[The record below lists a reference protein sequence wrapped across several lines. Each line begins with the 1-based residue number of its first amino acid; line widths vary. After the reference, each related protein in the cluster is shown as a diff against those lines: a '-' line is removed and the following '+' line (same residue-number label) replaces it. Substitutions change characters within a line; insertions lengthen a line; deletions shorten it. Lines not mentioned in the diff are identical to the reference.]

1 MNIYSSFN
9 IRTAAKCIVA
19 ILASLG
25 LISSANAESFG
36 IKFLGNTTDSVT
48 GTAGV
53 IPISG
58 WNNIANTTTSSG
70 TILSS
75 DGLASANWS
84 LSGPGSANGWHSGT
98 AADGG
103 NSSLMDGYM
112 DLGTANY
119 GTMTISGLTGAS
131 YTVYVY
137 TEGDARRPGN
147 GGDWLPNYTVNN
159 VTNFIATVSGAF
171 TNFVQSG
178 SVLANNNTYPPGI
191 TYGNYTEFDNVAPQ
205 GGTITVSAGLD
216 TRTWRSPMTGIELVQ
231 AVTVRPIAITTQ
243 PFSQRI
249 LTNTS
254 ATFTVVAT
262 GTPISYQW
270 YKISAGAT
278 NLISG
283 ATNLSFTTPPVQ
295 DSDTGTGYYA
305 VLVNSLTN
313 VVSSVAV
320 VTAGHLI
327 GPVQGFL
334 ESDQFA
340 GFNSG
345 LSALS
350 TLYPTSPYLTNTP
363 LKTEYLTSFN
373 DTQSV
378 ANNAGERIFGWF
390 TPTATANYIF
400 YVASDDQ
407 AALWLSTDNSPSNT
421 FEIAQVQAWMYA
433 EDWTL
438 SQSSSA
444 EATGG
449 FGPTGEW
456 RSDQF
461 QLNGGPSA
469 IAGAIFG
476 SWSPYPG
483 LNGDGSITLTA
494 GTPYY
499 IELDHWQGNGG
510 QCAAVTYKIAGNP
523 DPTYQSAP
531 LLAGGSLSTQQA
543 LDGAAISIS
552 NQPVNVT
559 VEQNSSA
566 SFSVKAGTFVIGA
579 PMSAP
584 PALEYQW
591 QVKLSSGG
599 SFTNIPFATGPTYS
613 TPLLGLSDNGNQY
626 RAVLT
631 TLNAQSNSAAAT
643 LTVQAD
649 TTPPKILEIGGTAQT
664 INVTWNKLLDPATAA
679 NIANYSVN
687 GGVTIN
693 SATITNMAVGSYSAA
708 TVQLSITGAVPGSN
722 YNLTVNNV
730 KDLSQLQTVA
740 ANTKVPFTA
749 YNVFL
754 DFNEGAAS
762 FAPSVTNMNGLG
774 NLGLN
779 GGINNGGAV
788 TLSIPSGGSGGFVV
802 NDPLNGA
809 AINSFIASFKVFVGP
824 FPNNN
829 NNNPGGYGNG
839 FSFSF
844 GPSTSVF
851 WGAPNIGDLSS
862 GVNGAGTLAI
872 GFPTATGAAAV
883 NVYYAGV
890 SVTNVPIADNLVLV
904 NSQWVD
910 VTVRLNSDGTVD
922 VSHNG
927 TLYVNHLA
935 LPGYTPVS
943 GGNFLFGASSGLNWE
958 QNIVDNVAILE
969 NVSLP
974 PAVLSLATSGTNTT
988 LTWTPAGGRLQTTNY
1003 LGETG
1008 NWTDVKLSQPM
1019 TISPTGTNAFFRV
1032 VVP

>member
-1 MNIYSSFN
+1 M
-9 IRTAAKCIVA
+9 
-19 ILASLG
+19 SLS
-25 LISSANAESFG
+25 LIPSAEAESFG
-36 IKFLGNTTDSVT
+36 IKFLGNTTDLVT

-53 IPISG
+53 APISG
-58 WNNIANTTTSSG
+58 WNNITNTSVSSG
-70 TILSS
+70 IILSS
-75 DGLASANWS
+75 DGSVSANWS
-84 LSGPGSANGWHSGT
+84 LSGGGSANGWHSGT
-98 AADGG
+98 ASDGA
-103 NSSLMDGYM
+103 NSSLLNGYM
-112 DLGTANY
+112 DLGTANSA
-119 GTMTISGLTGAS
+119 TMTISGLTGAS

-137 TEGDARRPGN
+137 TEGDAKRPGN

-159 VTNFIATVSGAF
+159 QTNFTATINGAF
-171 TNFVQSG
+171 TSFIQG
-178 SVLANNNTYPPGI
+178 GTVLANNNTYPPGI

-216 TRTWRSPMTGIELVQ
+216 SRTWRSPMNGIELVQ
-231 AVTVRPIAITTQ
+231 AAVVRPIAITSQ

-262 GTPISYQW
+262 GTPIFYQW
-270 YKISAGAT
+270 YKISAGAS
-278 NLISG
+278 NAIPG
-283 ATNLSFTTPPVQ
+283 ETNLSFTTPPVQ

-305 VLVNSLTN
+305 VLTNSLTN
-313 VVSSVAV
+313 VMSSVAV

-350 TLYPTSPYLTNTP
+350 TLYPTSPYLANAP
-363 LKTEYLTSFN
+363 SKTEYLTSFN

-378 ANNAGERIFGWF
+378 PNNSGERIFGWF
-390 TPTATANYIF
+390 TPTVTGNYIF

-407 AALWLSTDNSPSNT
+407 AALWLSTDSSPSNT

-449 FGPTGEW
+449 FGSTGEW

-483 LNGDGSITLTA
+483 LNVDGSITLTA

-499 IELDHWQGNGG
+499 VELDHWQGNGG
-510 QCAAVTYKIAGNP
+510 QCAAVTYKIAGDP
-523 DPTYQSAP
+523 DPAYQSAP
-531 LLAGGSLSTQQA
+531 LLVGGVLSTSQA

-552 NQPVNVT
+552 NQPINVT

-566 SFSVKAGTFVIGA
+566 SFSVSAGTFVVGA
-579 PMSAP
+579 PKSAP

-591 QVKLSSGG
+591 QVKSSSSG
-599 SFTNIPFATGPTYS
+599 SFTNIPFATKSTYS

-626 RAVLT
+626 RVVLT
-631 TLNAQSNSAAAT
+631 TLNAQSNSTPAT

-649 TTPPKILEIGGTAQT
+649 TVSPRISEIGGTAQT
-664 INVTWNKLLDPATAA
+664 VNITWNKLLDPATAA
-679 NIANYSVN
+679 NIANYSIN
-687 GGVTIN
+687 GGVTVN
-693 SATITNMAVGSYSAA
+693 SATVTNMAVGSYSAA
-708 TVQLSITGAVPGSN
+708 TIQLNITGAVPGNN
-722 YNLTVNNV
+722 YTLTVNNV
-730 KDLSQLQTVA
+730 KDLSQVQTVA
-740 ANTKVPFTA
+740 ANTKASFTA

-754 DFNEGAAS
+754 DFNEGAVS
-762 FAPSVTNMNGLG
+762 FGSAVTNVNGLA

-779 GGINNGGAV
+779 SGVNNGGAA
-788 TLSIPSGGSGGFVV
+788 TLSIPSGGTGGFVI

-809 AINSFIASFKVFVGP
+809 AVNSFVASFKVFVGP
-824 FPNNN
+824 FANNN
-829 NNNPGGYGNG
+829 NNNPGGYGDG

-844 GPSTSVF
+844 GPSGSVF
-851 WGAPNIGDLSS
+851 WGAPNNGGLNGGI
-862 GVNGAGTLAI
+862 NGAGTLAI
-872 GFPTATGAAAV
+872 GFVTTGGSAAI
-883 NVYYAGV
+883 NVFYGGV
-890 SVTNVPIADNLVLV
+890 AVTNVPIADNLVLV
-904 NSQWVD
+904 NSQWAD
-910 VTVRLNSDGTVD
+910 VTVRLNGDGTVD
-922 VSHNG
+922 VTHNG
-927 TLYVNHLA
+927 TLYVNHVV

-943 GGNFLFGASSGLNWE
+943 SGNFLFGASAGLNWE

-969 NVSLP
+969 NAALP
-974 PAVLSLATSGTNTT
+974 PAVLSLAISGTNST
-988 LTWTPAGGRLQTTNY
+988 LTWTPQGGRLQTATA
-1003 LGETG
+1003 LGG
-1008 NWTDVKLSQPM
+1008 NWTDVKSSQP
-1019 TISPTGTNAFFRV
+1019 IAVSPGGTNAFFRV

>member
-1 MNIYSSFN
+1 MNTNFSFK
-9 IRTAAKCIVA
+9 IRAAAKYILA
-19 ILASLG
+19 ILAGVG
-25 LISSANAESFG
+25 LITTADAESFG
-36 IKFLGNTTDSVT
+36 IKFLGNTTDNVT

-53 IPISG
+53 APISG

-75 DGLASANWS
+75 DGLVSANWS

-98 AADGG
+98 ASDGG

-112 DLGTANY
+112 DIGTVNS
-119 GTMTISGLTGAS
+119 GTITISGLTGSS

-137 TEGDARRPGN
+137 TEADAKRPGN
-147 GGDWLPNYTVNN
+147 GGDWLPNYTVNDK
-159 VTNFIATVSGAF
+159 TNFTAILTGAF
-171 TNFVQSG
+171 PGFIQGG
-178 SVLANNNTYPPGI
+178 SALANNNTYPPGI
-191 TYGNYTEFDNVAPQ
+191 TYGNYNEFDNVAPQ
-205 GGTITVSAGLD
+205 GGTITISAGLD
-216 TRTWRSPMTGIELVQ
+216 SRTWRSPMTGIELVQ
-231 AVTVRPIAITTQ
+231 ATVVHPIVVTTQ

-249 LTNTS
+249 LTNTT

-262 GTPISYQW
+262 GTPIAYQW
-270 YKISAGAT
+270 YKISGGTT
-278 NLISG
+278 NAISS
-283 ATNLSFTTPPVQ
+283 ATNLSFTTAPVL

-305 VLVNSLTN
+305 VLANSLSN

-350 TLYPTSPYLTNTP
+350 TLYSTSPYLTNAP
-363 LKTEYLTSFN
+363 SRTEYLTSFN
-373 DTQSV
+373 DTQSLGG
-378 ANNAGERIFGWF
+378 NSGERIFGWF
-390 TPTATANYIF
+390 TPTTTANYIF
-400 YVASDDQ
+400 YIASDDQ
-407 AALWLSTDNSPSNT
+407 AALWLSTDSSPSNT

-449 FGPTGEW
+449 FAPTGEW

-476 SWSPYPG
+476 AWSPYPG

-499 IELDHWQGNGG
+499 IELDHWQGGGG

-531 LLAGGSLSTQQA
+531 LLAGGMLSTKQA

-552 NQPVNVT
+552 NQPVNIT

-566 SFSVKAGTFVIGA
+566 SFSVTAGTFVVGA
-579 PMSAP
+579 PNSAP

-591 QVKLSSGG
+591 QVKPSGGG
-599 SFTNIPFATGPTYS
+599 SFTNIPFATSRTFS
-613 TPLLGLSDNGNQY
+613 TPLLGLADNGSQY
-626 RAVLT
+626 RVVLT
-631 TLNAQSNSAAAT
+631 TLNAQSNSAAAA

-649 TTPPKILEIGGTAQT
+649 TTAPKIVEIGGTAQT
-664 INVTWNKLLDPATAA
+664 ISVTWNKLLDPASAA

-687 GGVTIN
+687 GGVTVN
-693 SATITNMAVGSYSAA
+693 SATITNLAVGPYAAA
-708 TVQLSITGAVPGSN
+708 TVQLGITGAVPGNN
-722 YNLTVNNV
+722 YTLTVNNV
-730 KDLSQLQTVA
+730 KDLSQIQTVA
-740 ANTKVPFTA
+740 ANTKAPFTA
-749 YNVFL
+749 YNVYL

-762 FAPSVTNMNGLG
+762 FGAAVTNINGLA

-779 GGINNGGAV
+779 SGINNGGAV

-802 NDPLNGA
+802 NDPLGGA
-809 AINSFIASFKVFVGP
+809 AINSFVASFKVFLGP

-829 NNNPGGYGNG
+829 NSNPGGYGNG
-839 FSFSF
+839 FSLSF

-851 WGAPNIGDLSS
+851 WGAPNIGDLST
-862 GVNGAGTLAI
+862 GVNGTGTLAV
-872 GFPTATGAAAV
+872 GFTTTDGSAGV
-883 NVYYAGV
+883 KLSYAGV
-890 SVTNVPIADNLVLV
+890 TVTNVTITNNLTLV
-904 NSQWVD
+904 NSQWSD
-910 VTVRLNSDGTVD
+910 VTVRLNADGTVD
-922 VSHNG
+922 VTHNG
-927 TLYVNHLA
+927 TLYINHVA

-943 GGNFLFGASSGLNWE
+943 AGNFLFGAASGLNWE
-958 QNIVDNVAILE
+958 QNIVDNIAILE
-969 NVSLP
+969 NASLP
-974 PAVLSLATSGTNTT
+974 PAILSLSASGTNSTI
-988 LTWTPAGGRLQTTNY
+988 TWTPSGGRLQTAPALNGT
-1003 LGETG
+1003 
-1008 NWTDVKLSQPM
+1008 WTDVPLSQPA
-1019 TISPTGTNAFFRV
+1019 TIPSIGTNAFFRV